1 MKLATRIALF
11 ALTTAPLVA
20 LAQSNG
26 LTRQQ
31 VREDLVKAERAGYR
45 PSEHDAQYPGS
56 FLDIREG
63 IYTGASVYRTQPGYP
78 NLAPNAEA
86 YLR

>member
-1 MKLATRIALF
+1 MKLVTHIAFVALIAT
-11 ALTTAPLVA
+11 PLAA

-45 PSEHDAQYPGS
+45 PVEHDAQYPGS
-56 FLDIREG
+56 FLDIKEG
-63 IYTGASVYRTQPGYP
+63 IYTGSSVYRTKPGYP
-78 NLAPNAEA
+78 NYAPNAER
-86 YLR
+86 YLQ